1 MVVPAADPDAQPA
14 PSAAAASEAAEK
26 SAAAQAVHEA
36 EEGAPRAAV
45 APIPKAQPKAA
56 SASSNG
62 RVVATSGDA
71 ASGASPSPSGAVG
84 TTSKATHAVASAVL
98 DRLLQGKQPLPLTYG
113 AIRSLLPMLQQRY
126 PHLVRVRDAVEAFG
140 LEDEVT
146 GLMCGRA
153 TCQVPFIELGLRS
166 AVNRSTPTLFYR
178 LVGGAFE
185 RYLFVGGITWHG
197 GMRAIA
203 RPWGSY
209 DHADPIG
216 RGAFQSRRAPD
227 DVAFAALGKWLQASE
242 GPVSSLFSSFLMTAA
257 AQEAGGPS
265 ATEYMSPYLSE
276 HFVALQRKQREELLQ
291 RLKREH
297 SGSLLNVLLND
308 DSAEKTFKPPPHPY
322 YPEGP
327 IADLVYPVNGGLED
341 WAYSAAFQSYP
352 NPISACLIRKR
363 GSQTRHPRDAHSTD
377 AYDFESE
384 PFQDF
389 NQLTASA
396 SWWPSLRGW
405 GTPQGAPERSRNQ
418 VIPHEREGVRC
429 AMYLVETHDDKNPKP
444 TEYGS
449 SSALSC
455 RLLQPHTEQSLPQKP
470 PYSLA
475 AFLFGALFSP
485 GEGERKGGSS
495 ESPMHR
501 KLCDLACGMSDLG
514 FFAHCGDGESRTL
527 LALGAKRG
535 RCSDFVRKEERPLPA
550 GISSEFG
557 EDDHEVYELT
567 SAWHSA
573 DVLNDELILQR
584 SCRSAAPWQRSTGQK
599 VEPLYQA
606 WKKDQNEIY
615 NDFSAA
621 ERDGLEFLRF
631 KVPPET
637 PSGEICMLLLGEF
650 DKEWTETLKTADPSI
665 EPQSWLVTSRA
676 KNTRANAPKGA
687 GILKSGREWIF
698 PARSPS
704 FPGNPTPV
712 GIPIQIREDS
722 IEAFATVSLSL
733 PAREATA
740 SPRGGVAKK
749 VILPVT
755 EPCTVSLTFSGFLN
769 DDPTDGEVRVQLKT
783 PVSRLL
789 GQQAV
794 LTWIPSG
801 SAASAVA
808 AARTAAEAASAASA
822 AVQAGMGISAAA
834 PLAGSQHSPLLSVHV
849 NEDFNE
855 FLLQG
860 ARLQDFSEEAAPSVD
875 AYSGAATAARIPLFF
890 PYTRSFLCAFSAN
903 LELPD
908 CPPAALGLPSRK
920 LRSSACRPAAS
931 PDTVKSSSSETAV
944 GGGAV
949 ITGIAEITSFWV
961 KPHFGVTSMV
971 GNFSVDAE
979 TDLALLLQGYIPVPS
994 PGTEGSESAGG
1005 EAKASDERIWDA
1017 WTDSWNDEDV
1027 SGLIIL
1033 CLGSVFGV
1041 LLFLSAVFVVKRL
1054 GFAFF
1059 PRSLASGTH
1068 RPPYEA
1074 LGTGG
1079 LQGMETADSAL
1090 AAAATSKRTSAAPAS
1105 AADASASSSS
1115 PNT

>member
-1 MVVPAADPDAQPA
+1 MCVPQTSFIGEAWCSARCGKSVRKQCASESEVLLSYRASFAVIAILFPQDSMKSLMQV
-14 PSAAAASEAAEK
+14 AAAFDAAVATRKPSPPVFAEAS
-26 SAAAQAVHEA
+26 
-36 EEGAPRAAV
+36 AV

-166 AVNRSTPTLFYR
+166 AVNRSTPTLFYSGLVHGDEVVGPTVSVYLAALLASQFDVHAEVFYLLTNR
-178 LVGGAFE
+178 LLVGGAFE

-227 DVAFAALGKWLQASE
+227 DVAFAALGKWL
-242 GPVSSLFSSFLMTAA
+242 
-257 AQEAGGPS
+257 QEAGGPS

-444 TEYGS
+444 TEYGKFP
-449 SSALSC
+449 L
-455 RLLQPHTEQSLPQKP
+455 
-470 PYSLA
+470 SLA
-475 AFLFGALFSP
+475 RRPTLTDGLVARNVRIAF
-485 GEGERKGGSS
+485 
-495 ESPMHR
+495 
-501 KLCDLACGMSDLG
+501 KLAEKVQPDIL
-514 FFAHCGDGESRTL
+514 L
-527 LALGAKRG
+527 LAAPAGYQAPGCIANFAIWPVGCQTLDSLRIVAKRG

-769 DDPTDGEVRVQLKT
+769 DDPVFLNPYTRLLMPVMQLRHMRLQQQQPDRLPLPGATKGAGDVLLRIKPKRSRLPDGLLLVQVRRHDPHYSSSNDTSGLVHVALVSTGSSSAKKQQQQRRQLNRVLLQTDGEVRFAEGCCPDLLLRRQSDGWSFRAVLSTKT
-783 PVSRLL
+783 CGCGPGTAAVGVSVGIANSSSKSSNSSFSIGADEELL
-789 GQQAV
+789 G
-794 LTWIPSG
+794 
-801 SAASAVA
+801 
-808 AARTAAEAASAASA
+808 
-822 AVQAGMGISAAA
+822 
-834 PLAGSQHSPLLSVHV
+834 
-849 NEDFNE
+849 
-855 FLLQG
+855 
-860 ARLQDFSEEAAPSVD
+860 
-875 AYSGAATAARIPLFF
+875 ATIYR
-890 PYTRSFLCAFSAN
+890 
-903 LELPD
+903 
-908 CPPAALGLPSRK
+908 G
-920 LRSSACRPAAS
+920 
-931 PDTVKSSSSETAV
+931 
-944 GGGAV
+944 
-949 ITGIAEITSFWV
+949 
-961 KPHFGVTSMV
+961 
-971 GNFSVDAE
+971 
-979 TDLALLLQGYIPVPS
+979 S
-994 PGTEGSESAGG
+994 PGA
-1005 EAKASDERIWDA
+1005 
-1017 WTDSWNDEDV
+1017 
-1027 SGLIIL
+1027 
-1033 CLGSVFGV
+1033 
-1041 LLFLSAVFVVKRL
+1041 
-1054 GFAFF
+1054 
-1059 PRSLASGTH
+1059 PR
-1068 RPPYEA
+1068 
-1074 LGTGG
+1074 
-1079 LQGMETADSAL
+1079 
-1090 AAAATSKRTSAAPAS
+1090 
-1105 AADASASSSS
+1105 ASASRLSYGVYSES
-1115 PNT
+1115 PEQRSRVLHQLREQQ